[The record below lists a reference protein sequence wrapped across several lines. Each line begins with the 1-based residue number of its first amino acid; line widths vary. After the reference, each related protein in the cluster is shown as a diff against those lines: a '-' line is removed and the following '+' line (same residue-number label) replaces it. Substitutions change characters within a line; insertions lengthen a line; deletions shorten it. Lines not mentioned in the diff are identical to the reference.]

1 MLKKN
6 ATDKKEQKNSLQK
19 QLPLLS
25 TQPHLSRVDQPPK
38 VVVQTMIA
46 SKLSAY
52 LVAPS
57 KVANLLD
64 WRKAVG
70 SVMSL
75 DITTKSIG
83 IAVSVH
89 PEHICES
96 IALRPISL
104 QDGRRGGATGGK
116 RNSITKEIA
125 HELEAEVRRHRV
137 CAFIVNWPVHEGR
150 MGEQCGAVL
159 AVLDS
164 VIDQSN
170 SVITRK
176 RPFTL
181 WTESARASCD
191 SEPPD
196 EWGRSTHFARAPEYY
211 RGMNYSS
218 KEVVEQKSSASS
230 SAVAANVLDEWVK
243 NYWEIDIKM
252 GKATSPKKKRSD
264 YFFSAHAVDR
274 CTSEAAYLQA
284 ALL

>member
-1 MLKKN
+1 
-6 ATDKKEQKNSLQK
+6 
-19 QLPLLS
+19 
-25 TQPHLSRVDQPPK
+25 
-38 VVVQTMIA
+38 MIA
-46 SKLSAY
+46 SKLSSA

-64 WRKAVG
+64 WRKSVG

-75 DITTKSIG
+75 EITKKSIG

-96 IALRPISL
+96 IALRPIL
-104 QDGRRGGATGGK
+104 LREGRGASEAK
-116 RNSITKEIA
+116 RSPITKEIIL
-125 HELEAEVRRHRV
+125 ELEAEVRRHRV
-137 CAFIVNWPVHEGR
+137 CAFVVNWPVHEGR
-150 MGEQCGAVL
+150 MGEQCGKVL
-159 AVLDS
+159 SVLDS

-181 WTESARASCD
+181 WTDSARASYD
-191 SEPPD
+191 SAPPD
-196 EWGRSTHFARAPEYY
+196 EWGRCINFAKTPEYY

-218 KEVVEQKSSASS
+218 KEVVVQESSASS

-252 GKATSPKKKRSD
+252 GRATSPKTKRSD
-264 YFFSAHAVDR
+264 CFFDANAVDR
-274 CTSEAAYLQA
+274 CNSETAYLQA